1 MMGALKAMLSTPKI
15 VQAGIDTAD
24 ALAFTPEERAA
35 FLLEYAKAT
44 APMNLAR
51 RWIAFVITGLWAFCC
66 LLALAFLLF
75 EADETFGRISV
86 FMADN
91 INTPFSIVM
100 AFYFLAHVMSRGKK

>member
-1 MMGALKAMLSTPKI
+1 MMGILKGMLSTPKI

-51 RWIAFVITGLWAFCC
+51 RWIAFVITAMWAFCC
-66 LLALAFLLF
+66 LLALAFLLSD
-75 EADETFGRISV
+75 ADDLFRKVSV
-86 FMADN
+86 FMVDN